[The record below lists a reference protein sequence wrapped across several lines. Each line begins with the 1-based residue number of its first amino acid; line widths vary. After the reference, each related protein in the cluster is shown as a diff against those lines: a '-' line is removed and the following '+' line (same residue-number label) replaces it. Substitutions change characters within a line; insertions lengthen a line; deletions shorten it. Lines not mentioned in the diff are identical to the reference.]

1 MKILLMGTVGSGKGT
16 QGEMLSKHLG
26 LPLVSVGQALRDL
39 KPGHPWYR
47 EINDA
52 LLAGHLAPQDKVAEI
67 LKETVSGPGY
77 EKGYIMDGWG
87 RTTEDLVFF
96 DPTYDKVFLINIPRE
111 LSLARLSTRRTCES
125 CGAVYNIVSKPPKV
139 EGVCDKCGG
148 ALKQRD
154 DDKEEAILRRLE
166 IFKNETSVQ
175 IEKFRSDGILIEVD
189 GSGSPEEVFEE
200 VKKKLQE

>member
-1 MKILLMGTVGSGKGT
+1 MKILLMGPVGSGKGT

-26 LPLVSVGQALRDL
+26 LPLISVGQALRNL
-39 KPGHPWYR
+39 APEHPWYK
-47 EINDA
+47 EINEA
-52 LLAGHLAPQDKVAEI
+52 LVAGRLAPQDKVAEI
-67 LKETVSGPGY
+67 LKEAVASPGF

-96 DPTYDKVFLINIPRE
+96 DPNYDKVFLINIPRE
-111 LSLARLSTRRTCES
+111 ISLMRLSTRRTCES
-125 CGAVYNIVSKPPKV
+125 CGAVYNVVSKPPKV

-154 DDKEEAILRRLE
+154 DDKEEAILKRLE
-166 IFKNETSVQ
+166 IFANETSEQ
-175 IEKFRSDGILIEVD
+175 IEKFRTRGILIEID

-200 VKKKLQE
+200 VKKKL